1 MNVEG
6 IAQDGREAC
15 CKEGKKTMRKLRE
28 AEERDREQEKVGQQD
43 SDPCVKGVGL

>member
-15 CKEGKKTMRKLRE
+15 CKEGKKTMRRLRE
-28 AEERDREQEKVGQQD
+28 AEERQRTGESGTAGQ
-43 SDPCVKGVGL
+43 